1 MVSTHVL
8 PLAPPIVQAPSFESL
23 FDPVELLGTDIPFVD
38 PFSYD
43 DRVFYDSGFCSS
55 ERLPAEKTPGSS
67 EVPTHK
73 RKADMMVSTETSTY
87 LSRLGRRLPLHTVYA
102 ASHFSYSQLLPV
114 SFESMHPRLAVQ
126 SLRPHL
132 PALLSQEPRHNPQI
146 VPDDSTVLRHMPSL
160 LPSGQVAL
168 LDSAGS
174 GSGSVAERIRLTP
187 DQAVHIFLL
196 GRTKTAGTAAEL
208 ASKYGIS
215 AKAIRDIWTKKSWAQ
230 DTRAHWTD

>member
-55 ERLPAEKTPGSS
+55 ERPTTEKTPGSS

-73 RKADMMVSTETSTY
+73 LQADMIVSTETPNY
-87 LSRLGRRLPLHTVYA
+87 LSRLGRRLSLHTVYA
-102 ASHFSYSQLLPV
+102 ASHFSYSQQLPV
-114 SFESMHPRLAVQ
+114 SFESMYPRLAVQ

-132 PALLSQEPRHNPQI
+132 PALLSQEP
-146 VPDDSTVLRHMPSL
+146 
-160 LPSGQVAL
+160 
-168 LDSAGS
+168 
-174 GSGSVAERIRLTP
+174 
-187 DQAVHIFLL
+187 
-196 GRTKTAGTAAEL
+196 
-208 ASKYGIS
+208 
-215 AKAIRDIWTKKSWAQ
+215 
-230 DTRAHWTD
+230 

>member
-1 MVSTHVL
+1 MHVL
-8 PLAPPIVQAPSFESL
+8 PPTPPIVQVPSFESL
-23 FDPVELLGTDIPFVD
+23 FDPVELLGTSIPFVD

-55 ERLPAEKTPGSS
+55 EQAPAEKTPGSS

-73 RKADMMVSTETSTY
+73 RKADMMVPTETPNY

-102 ASHFSYSQLLPV
+102 ASHFSYGQLLPV
-114 SFESMHPRLAVQ
+114 SFESMHPRLAAQ

-132 PALLSQEPRHNPQI
+132 PAILSQEPRRNPQI
-146 VPDDSTVLRHMPSL
+146 VPDDSTVLQHIPSI
-160 LPSGQVAL
+160 LPFGQVALAL

-187 DQAVHIFLL
+187 DQAVQIFLL

-208 ASKYGIS
+208 ASRYGIS

-230 DTRAHWTD
+230 DTRTYWTD